1 MNIVRGVTMGLV
13 LAGMADESYSS
24 LAGAPLVLTGM
35 STQFLQPPR
44 T

>member
-1 MNIVRGVTMGLV
+1 MSIVCGVTLSLA

-24 LAGAPLVLTGM
+24 LAGAPFVLTGM